1 MEAREMLC
9 WFYHRVEF
17 QNMHQEF
24 VVKLDIECLYQ
35 EIESLYVLYPRLLVL
50 QCQIEVEKV
59 LLLFY
64 FGFRHVSLR
73 EYVLRVCD
81 DGEQATLAYVVSICK

>member
-1 MEAREMLC
+1 MLC
-9 WFYHRVEF
+9 WPYNRVKF